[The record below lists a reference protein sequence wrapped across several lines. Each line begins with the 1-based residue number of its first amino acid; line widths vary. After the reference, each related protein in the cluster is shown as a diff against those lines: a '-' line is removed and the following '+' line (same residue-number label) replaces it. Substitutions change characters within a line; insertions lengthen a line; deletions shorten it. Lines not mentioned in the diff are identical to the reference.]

1 MKRFIETIKNI
12 WKIDELREKILL
24 TLGLLLIYR
33 LGSNVVLPGI
43 DPESLGNL
51 QAQAEGGPL
60 GLLNA
65 FTGGAFN
72 NAAVLALGIMPYIS
86 ASIVIQ
92 LMSIA
97 VPYFQRLQ
105 KEGED
110 GRRKI
115 NQITRLLTI
124 AITAVQAY
132 GYLINIKNTAGN
144 GKALLFMNSP
154 EVMSVGMFMF
164 INVLLLTAG
173 TMFTMWLGEKI
184 TDKGLGNGISLIIMI
199 GIIAGLPQSLMNE
212 FFFKLEG
219 GKLIFFVVEMA
230 IWLAVILSVVLLVQG
245 TRRIPVN
252 YAKQMTGSNMYG
264 GARQY
269 IPLKVNAAG
278 VMQVPML
285 ISIWDDEYGISVHAK
300 HQTTKQNLSS
310 ILSGFKTDKFGTG
323 IELITVNGWD
333 YPSLMNAYKKASEVC
348 RKKHTPV
355 VVHVKELTQP
365 QGHSTSG
372 SHERYK
378 SKDRLAWEIEYDCV
392 TKMKSWMLES
402 KITTEDE
409 LEALEKEASNEVKEA
424 KKAAWTAFTSEI
436 KNEISE
442 ACTILETLDVDAA
455 SSLKSTMDPGRK
467 DILKTFHKVLRAN
480 IGNPNAQEAK
490 EYYTNYLAKYQDVY
504 SSHLHSQSSN
514 SALSIA
520 EVKPEYS
527 SDSET
532 LNGFEILNKTFD
544 NLLTNHPEVIAFG
557 EDVGK
562 IGDVNQGFAGLQD
575 KHGDTRVMDMGI
587 RENTIV
593 GQAIGASLRGLR
605 PIAEIQYLDYL
616 LYGVQMMSD
625 DIATVQYRTKGG
637 QKYPLIIRTRG
648 HRLEGIWHSGSPM
661 GMILNA
667 VRGMN
672 VLVPRDM
679 TRAAG
684 FYNTI
689 MKSDEPAI
697 VVECLNGYRLKE
709 KLPNNLA
716 EFTVPVGVPETLI
729 EGSDVTVITYGSC
742 VRIAQEGI
750 ALLEEKGIS
759 VELIDVQSLLPFDI
773 NHDIVESLKKT
784 NKVVFMDED
793 VKGGATGFIMQKV
806 LEEQGGYQH
815 LDSAPRTL
823 TSQDHRPA
831 YGTDGDYFSKSNA
844 EELFDLVY
852 DMMNENNP
860 EEYPNF

>member
-1 MKRFIETIKNI
+1 MATSVAKASKTPISKDDFKQQVIADYIPAYKSRQTS
-12 WKIDELREKILL
+12 L
-24 TLGLLLIYR
+24 TGRKEVLTGKAKFGIFGDGKEVAQVAMARYMANGDFRAGYYRDQTLMFALGLSDVQKFFAQLYAHPSAEHEPSSAGRSMNGHFGTRMLDDN
-33 LGSNVVLPGI
+33 GDWLPQTDRINISSDISPTAGQM
-43 DPESLGNL
+43 PRV
-51 QAQAEGGPL
+51 L
-60 GLLNA
+60 GLA
-65 FTGGAFN
+65 F
-72 NAAVLALGIMPYIS
+72 
-86 ASIVIQ
+86 AS
-92 LMSIA
+92 
-97 VPYFQRLQ
+97 
-105 KEGED
+105 
-110 GRRKI
+110 KI
-115 NQITRLLTI
+115 YKQN
-124 AITAVQAY
+124 
-132 GYLINIKNTAGN
+132 KNLHSKTD
-144 GKALLFMNSP
+144 FS
-154 EVMSVGMFMF
+154 
-164 INVLLLTAG
+164 
-173 TMFTMWLGEKI
+173 
-184 TDKGLGNGISLIIMI
+184 DKGNEIAWGTIGNAST
-199 GIIAGLPQSLMNE
+199 S
-212 FFFKLEG
+212 EG
-219 GKLIFFVVEMA
+219 HFWESI
-230 IWLAVILSVVLLVQG
+230 
-245 TRRIPVN
+245 
-252 YAKQMTGSNMYG
+252 
-264 GARQY
+264 
-269 IPLKVNAAG
+269 NAAG

-333 YPSLMNAYKKASEVC
+333 YPALMNAYKKASEVC

-378 SKDRLAWEIEYDCV
+378 SKDRLAWEIEHDCV

-402 KITTEDE
+402 KIAKEDE
-409 LEALEKEASNEVKEA
+409 LEALEKEASDEVKEA

-436 KNEISE
+436 KSEISE
-442 ACTILETLDVDAA
+442 ACDILETIDA
-455 SSLKSTMDPGRK
+455 SSASDLKSTMDPGRK
-467 DILKTFHKVLRAN
+467 DILKTFHKVLRKN
-480 IGNPNAQEAK
+480 IGNPSADEAK
-490 EYYTNYLAKYQDVY
+490 TFYTNYLAMYQDVY
-504 SSHLHSQSSN
+504 SSHLHSQSPN

-520 EVKPEYS
+520 EIKPEYDA
-527 SDSET
+527 DSET

-562 IGDVNQGFAGLQD
+562 IGDVNQGFAGLQE

-689 MKSDEPAI
+689 IKSDEPAI

-709 KLPNNLA
+709 KLPTNLD
-716 EFTVPVGVPETLI
+716 EFTVPVGVPETI
-729 EGSDVTVITYGSC
+729 KEGSDVTVITYGSC

-750 ALLEEKGIS
+750 SLLEEKGIS

-793 VKGGATGFIMQKV
+793 VKGGATGFMMQKV
-806 LEEQGGYQH
+806 LEEQSGYQF

-852 DMMNENNP
+852 NMMNENNP
-860 EEYPNF
+860 SEYPNF